1 MYHCMDMKLNSKLL
15 AVGVHLKLVGE
26 RELYLSGNEQRISVS
41 LLISIS
47 ANQLCSLTL
56 RNFNMTV
63 VILEVNSSQ
72 SLLGQRLRSLRVS
85 YIQNSER

>member
-1 MYHCMDMKLNSKLL
+1 MYHCTDTKLNSKLL
-15 AVGVHLKLVGE
+15 AVGVHLTLFGE
-26 RELYLSGNEQRISVS
+26 RELYLSGNDQRISVS
-41 LLISIS
+41 LLISMN

-56 RNFNMTV
+56 RNFDLAV
-63 VILEVNSSQ
+63 VILEVNSSP

>member
-1 MYHCMDMKLNSKLL
+1 MYHCTDMKLL
-15 AVGVHLKLVGE
+15 AVGVHLKLV
-26 RELYLSGNEQRISVS
+26 YLSGSEQRISVS
-41 LLISIS
+41 LLISIN

-56 RNFNMTV
+56 RSFDLAV
-63 VILEVNSSQ
+63 VILEVNSSP